1 VKSSHID
8 ELEHQSELTRR
19 QLDRTLAD
27 LQLHLSPRYQLHRA
41 WNATRDLSTRTLHRG
56 ERWAG
61 AHPMAL
67 LSLGVT
73 LLGVWYLMARWRK
86 SDRR

>member
-1 VKSSHID
+1 VKSPHID
-8 ELEHQSELTRR
+8 QLMHQSELTRR
-19 QLDRTLAD
+19 RLDQTLQD
-27 LQLHLSPRYQLHRA
+27 LQLHLSARYQLHRA

-61 AHPMAL
+61 AHPVAL

-86 SDRR
+86 PDRR